1 MSDYALKVEDLS
13 KCFRVGAVR
22 KGNPQTLVA
31 QTAEAGLRAL
41 RRLSGRVS
49 AEEKA
54 ATEHW
59 ALRDLNLE
67 VKEGEVV
74 GVIGHNGSGKSTL
87 LKILSRITAP
97 STGRVR
103 VRGRMASLLEVGTGF
118 HPDLSGRE
126 NVFLNA
132 AILGLKRAE
141 TRRRFDAIVEF
152 SGVGRFIDTPVRN
165 YSSGMKV
172 RLGFAVAAHLD
183 PDVLLID
190 EVLAVGDAA
199 FQQRCLERIEQV
211 GAAGRTILFVSHQLG
226 AVSRLAP
233 RSVLL
238 NRGRIAFD
246 GPTLTAIRHY
256 EEHIG
261 GFQSQ
266 QRWDDPAQA
275 PGDDCVRLRAV
286 QLTSDGKPLSGPVDV
301 RRPLELRLRYE
312 VFKAGLPILPS
323 LHLYDFSGTP
333 VLSAIDNHPEWHG
346 QSRGAGVY
354 ETVAV
359 FPGNLFNEGS
369 FQLAVGLSTLDPF
382 LSHAYVHHALAF
394 SLYDP
399 IEGDSTRGQYRG
411 ELQGYMRPALD
422 WQTARLGA

>member
-1 MSDYALKVEDLS
+1 MTGIALKIDSLS
-13 KCFRVGAVR
+13 KCFPIGAPR
-22 KGNPQTLVA
+22 RASSETLLMQAVNGSA
-31 QTAEAGLRAL
+31 DAL
-41 RRLSGRVS
+41 RRLLRGPAPADPASV
-49 AEEKA
+49 
-54 ATEHW
+54 HW
-59 ALRDLNLE
+59 ALRDINFE
-67 VKEGEVV
+67 VREGEVV

-97 STGRVR
+97 TSGEVR
-103 VRGRMASLLEVGTGF
+103 VRGRLASLLEVGTGF

-132 AILGLKRAE
+132 AILGMKRE
-141 TRRRFDAIVEF
+141 EIRRRFDAIVDF
-152 SGVGRFIDTPVRN
+152 SGVAAFIDTPVRS

-211 GAAGRTILFVSHQLG
+211 GAAGRTILYVSHQL
-226 AVSRLAP
+226 ASVSRLSQ

-238 NRGRIAFD
+238 SGGQIAFD
-246 GPTLTAIRHY
+246 GPTLSAIRHY

-261 GFQSQ
+261 GFRSS
-266 QRWDDPAQA
+266 RSWDDPAQA
-275 PGDDCVRLRAV
+275 PGDDCVRLLAV
-286 QLTSDGKPLSGPVDV
+286 RLTNEGRPVSGPVDV
-301 RRPLELRLRYE
+301 RKPVELSIRYE
-312 VFKAGLPILPS
+312 VFQSGLPILPS

-333 VLSAIDNHPEWHG
+333 VVSGVDNHPEWHG
-346 QSRGAGVY
+346 QARAAGVY

-369 FQLAVGLSTLDPF
+369 FQIAVGLSTLDPF
-382 LSHAYVHHALAF
+382 RSHVYVHNALAF

-399 IEGDSTRGQYRG
+399 MEGDSTRGQYRG
-411 ELQGYMRPALD
+411 DLKGYLRPALD
-422 WQTARLGA
+422 WQTLRQSA